1 MKKILITG
9 CNGYI
14 GRHLVQL
21 LNRSF
26 QYEIYG
32 LDLDAGNRVFLP
44 VNASHYVNG
53 DIRRLHQYSDAKPLG
68 FPSKFD
74 CVIHLAALVRVNE
87 SVERPSD
94 YYETNLL
101 GTKNVIEYYNCDNFI
116 FASTGAAEYPV
127 SPYAYSKRCA
137 EDIVN
142 ELCAKHQ
149 RDFTIFRFYNVI
161 GTDGI
166 PPTNVDGLFYNLM
179 KAQQTGVFNLYGTDC
194 DTPDGSPVRDYV
206 HVNEICHAIWQA
218 IETPAMNL
226 QNLGHGKGMSV
237 KEMVDLYKKVNNCD
251 FQVNLL
257 PKRPG
262 DLEYS
267 VLDNPSK
274 YMVNLYT
281 NEDLLRAT

>member
-14 GRHLVQL
+14 GQHLCKL
-21 LNRSF
+21 LKNE
-26 QYEIYG
+26 YEIYG
-32 LDLDAGNRVFLP
+32 FDFING
-44 VNASHYVNG
+44 VNKSYSFDYNHEILH
-53 DIRRLHQYSDAKPLG
+53 DIREEFKPYILNYVRW
-68 FPSKFD
+68 PEVFD

-87 SVERPSD
+87 SVEQPS
-94 YYETNLL
+94 
-101 GTKNVIEYYNCDNFI
+101 VYYNTNVNGTFNVLNDFVCKNFI

-127 SPYAYSKRCA
+127 SPYALSKRCG
-137 EDIVN
+137 EDIVK

-161 GTDGI
+161 GSDGI

-179 KAQQTGVFNLYGTDC
+179 KAEQTGEFNLYGDDYETR
-194 DTPDGSPVRDYV
+194 DGSPVRDYV

-218 IETPAMNL
+218 IETPAMKL
-226 QNLGHGKGMSV
+226 ENLGHGIGMTV
-237 KEMVDLYKKVNNCD
+237 KEMVDIYKKVNNCN
-251 FQVNLL
+251 FKVNVL
-257 PKRPG
+257 PRRPG

-274 YMVNLYT
+274 YMLHLYT
-281 NEDLLRAT
+281 NEELLRTT